1 MILLFSAVVVSVAGF
16 LILQG
21 FLFQFVVM
29 LALLRELRS
38 EFRQRIPFVLLPLQQ
53 SAVDRGVD
61 AVGEFSDRILTRAI
75 DTNNFLYLE
84 TVECE

>member
-1 MILLFSAVVVSVAGF
+1 MRKPILPHNKSKLDTAFQRGGCIGGRLFD
-16 LILQG
+16 LQG

-75 DTNNFLYLE
+75 
-84 TVECE
+84 